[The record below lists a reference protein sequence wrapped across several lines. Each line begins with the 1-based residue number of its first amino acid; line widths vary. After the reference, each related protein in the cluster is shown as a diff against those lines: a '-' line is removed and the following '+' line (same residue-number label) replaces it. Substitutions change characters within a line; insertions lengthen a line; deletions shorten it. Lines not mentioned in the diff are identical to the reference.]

1 MEVVSAQ
8 EVCEYTYK
16 VELIE
21 VNKISLVVF
30 NTTTGIKYQR
40 YIEEYS
46 ELWEDLKLNFQ
57 HNFSLCFKM
66 LTKALLDK
74 DQGFN
79 VSILHNID
87 YVVLQ
92 LSYIND
98 LLGFTIDISVNQY
111 KKDNLQESVNVL
123 DYKQKLLEDENKS
136 LKIEIKHIHEEVT
149 ELKRI
154 INLLGDSLSYDNKIR
169 EQDNKK
175 FHSSDNPD
183 INNVMS
189 RNSIETKKL
198 FERCYESNC
207 GLGSNGQ
214 DYFILPFSSQ
224 WSPVKGTPLYNDL
237 KNSPF
242 LTKDVVNKI
251 IPHVFIDLIKKH
263 NLNYDISKE
272 GYNWKI
278 LKNMCKEKGLHQE
291 EWTRCIPRYIMDN
304 YDHSWSSFKELF
316 DITI

>member
-1 MEVVSAQ
+1 
-8 EVCEYTYK
+8 VCEYTYK

-87 YVVLQ
+87 FVVLQ

-98 LLGFTIDISVNQY
+98 LLGFTIDINVNQY
-111 KKDNLQESVNVL
+111 KKDNLQESVNVME
-123 DYKQKLLEDENKS
+123 YKQKLLEDENKS

-154 INLLGDSLSYDNKIR
+154 INLLGDGFSYDNTLYEPSEEFYKCRTTDIFPKS
-169 EQDNKK
+169 NKLVYAFQWGRGVNQYNNRLQAPSAYNQSGEFVHPFINVVVANK
-175 FHSSDNPD
+175 LSTKLFHSI
-183 INNVMS
+183 IN
-189 RNSIETKKL
+189 
-198 FERCYESNC
+198 
-207 GLGSNGQ
+207 
-214 DYFILPFSSQ
+214 
-224 WSPVKGTPLYNDL
+224 
-237 KNSPF
+237 KN
-242 LTKDVVNKI
+242 K
-251 IPHVFIDLIKKH
+251 
-263 NLNYDISKE
+263 LNYDINIH
-272 GYNWKI
+272 GYNWEK
-278 LKNMCKEKGLHQE
+278 LENMMKENGVTYCFRLYWQE
-291 EWTRCIPRYIMDN
+291 IFTSPEPQYTIN
-304 YDHSWSSFKELF
+304 HFTYDFTWKSFKELF

>member
-1 MEVVSAQ
+1 MEVVPAE

-98 LLGFTIDISVNQY
+98 LLGFTIDINVNQY
-111 KKDNLQESVNVL
+111 KKDNLQESVNIL
-123 DYKQKLLEDENKS
+123 DYKHNLLEDENKS
-136 LKIEIKHIHEEVT
+136 LKSEIKHIHEELT

-154 INLLGDSLSYDNKIR
+154 INLLGDGFSYDNMLG
-169 EQDNKK
+169 
-175 FHSSDNPD
+175 HSNDL
-183 INNVMS
+183 S
-189 RNSIETKKL
+189 RNTQYFNVNDPKYIPINGEMFTRSRKDTMCDLNGIKGST
-198 FERCYESNC
+198 
-207 GLGSNGQ
+207 LGSFVEPEMFDTHPINSHPFFTIEVMNKLGYKMFDNLIQ
-214 DYFILPFSSQ
+214 KYNIDYNIEKQGYDWNILNNMITQSQ
-224 WSPVKGTPLYNDL
+224 GEHYPEKTHLIHYALNHGENATPIYDL
-237 KNSPF
+237 
-242 LTKDVVNKI
+242 T
-251 IPHVFIDLIKKH
+251 
-263 NLNYDISKE
+263 
-272 GYNWKI
+272 WK
-278 LKNMCKEKGLHQE
+278 
-291 EWTRCIPRYIMDN
+291 
-304 YDHSWSSFKELF
+304 SFKELF

>member
-154 INLLGDSLSYDNKIR
+154 INLLGDGFS
-169 EQDNKK
+169 QDNNMAGYDGTITDFNKK
-175 FHSSDNPD
+175 GNIYSKKTDVYTCTGHFPNPQQAD
-183 INNVMS
+183 LRIN
-189 RNSIETKKL
+189 
-198 FERCYESNC
+198 
-207 GLGSNGQ
+207 
-214 DYFILPFSSQ
+214 
-224 WSPVKGTPLYNDL
+224 
-237 KNSPF
+237 PF
-242 LTKDVVNKI
+242 LTMDVINRLGYKI
-251 IPHVFIDLIKKH
+251 FNYLIDTYMLDYNIDKLGYDW
-263 NLNYDISKE
+263 NILNNMLTIIGKNHIVKYCINYSITQSSKMYKYDFT
-272 GYNWKI
+272 WK
-278 LKNMCKEKGLHQE
+278 
-291 EWTRCIPRYIMDN
+291 
-304 YDHSWSSFKELF
+304 SFKELF